1 MVLSDEADSGNA
13 FDAVYSTAHADKD
26 TKDHF
31 ISPASMLLEAAVNE
45 TGNEDAQRAKL
56 AQHKASASPL
66 APPGVLLQAC
76 TPACVEEEAWR
87 RRCGG
92 GGVEEEV
99 WRRRCRPRGRA
110 APPESCAADQRLTTR
125 AAQEDRAAMRRAMDA
140 ACEPKGLGSEQLD
153 SKTNF
158 EGHSMN
164 IAADAPSADSAY
176 DNVYSTAH
184 ANKDTKSYFDAGM
197 ALSDEADA
205 GLAFDRVYGSQHEA
219 ARAET
224 AFKNG
229 FQLKKGYSVPG

>member
-1 MVLSDEADSGNA
+1 
-13 FDAVYSTAHADKD
+13 
-26 TKDHF
+26 
-31 ISPASMLLEAAVNE
+31 
-45 TGNEDAQRAKL
+45 
-56 AQHKASASPL
+56 
-66 APPGVLLQAC
+66 
-76 TPACVEEEAWR
+76 
-87 RRCGG
+87 
-92 GGVEEEV
+92 
-99 WRRRCRPRGRA
+99 
-110 APPESCAADQRLTTR
+110 
-125 AAQEDRAAMRRAMDA
+125 MDA

-219 ARAET
+219 AKGRDGLQERLPTQEGLLGAWL
-224 AFKNG
+224 G
-229 FQLKKGYSVPG
+229 LGLGLDFQLKKGYSVPG

>member
-1 MVLSDEADSGNA
+1 
-13 FDAVYSTAHADKD
+13 
-26 TKDHF
+26 
-31 ISPASMLLEAAVNE
+31 
-45 TGNEDAQRAKL
+45 
-56 AQHKASASPL
+56 
-66 APPGVLLQAC
+66 
-76 TPACVEEEAWR
+76 
-87 RRCGG
+87 
-92 GGVEEEV
+92 
-99 WRRRCRPRGRA
+99 
-110 APPESCAADQRLTTR
+110 
-125 AAQEDRAAMRRAMDA
+125 MRRAMDA

-176 DNVYSTAH
+176 DNVYPTAH

-229 FQLKKGYSVPG
+229 FQLKKGYSVPRCPAPPARLAPSPAAPPYPPHCLSMRAPSSPLTHRSFP